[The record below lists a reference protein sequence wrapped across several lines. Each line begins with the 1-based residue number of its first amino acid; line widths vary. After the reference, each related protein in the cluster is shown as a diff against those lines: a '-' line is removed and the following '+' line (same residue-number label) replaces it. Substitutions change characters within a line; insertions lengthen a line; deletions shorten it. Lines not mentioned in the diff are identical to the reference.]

1 MNCIPNLPC
10 ALTVES
16 LWLCDCYKHLHSC
29 DTWEV
34 PPPKMDNTEYIFC
47 GNIWTP
53 LIVSI
58 LIKDFTHEY
67 TCVRF
72 WLLIL
77 TLVYSLPQ
85 SFRQF
90 YWFQWGRFTLWCP
103 ESEPDIERTEV
114 CNYLV
119 PLGILLCWLWVARDP
134 LYDLIVSV
142 YPKWCVP
149 GSWVNCKL
157 NSWFQM
163 QEWISLWW

>member
-1 MNCIPNLPC
+1 MTLERY
-10 ALTVES
+10 L
-16 LWLCDCYKHLHSC
+16 LLKWLVLS
-29 DTWEV
+29 
-34 PPPKMDNTEYIFC
+34 IFG

-72 WLLIL
+72 WLPVL

-85 SFRQF
+85 SFFEF
-90 YWFQWGRFTLWCP
+90 YWFQWGCFTLWCF
-103 ESEPDIERTEV
+103 ESEPHIERTEV
-114 CNYLV
+114 SNCLV

-142 YPKWCVP
+142 YPKWCVT

-157 NSWFQM
+157 KAGSRCKSGYHFDDNDPQM
-163 QEWISLWW
+163 MLEYCKMGGISSSTY

>member
-1 MNCIPNLPC
+1 ML
-10 ALTVES
+10 LLWS
-16 LWLCDCYKHLHSC
+16 LYGYV
-29 DTWEV
+29 TAI
-34 PPPKMDNTEYIFC
+34 NTSIHVTLERYLLLKWIILSIFC

-72 WLLIL
+72 WLLVL

-85 SFRQF
+85 SFLQF
-90 YWFQWGRFTLWCP
+90 YWFQWGRFTQWCS
-103 ESEPDIERTEV
+103 ESEPHIERTEV
-114 CNYLV
+114 SNHLV
-119 PLGILLCWLWVARDP
+119 PLGILLCWLWVVRDP

-142 YPKWCVP
+142 YPKWCVT